1 MANPEVRQR
10 AAEIFAQR
18 SAPENLAPA
27 LASSAKRS
35 LDAVAEGGLEG
46 LADLLEQTVPEAERD
61 RASDVVVRML
71 TSAFWELWQLARVD
85 AGLPRLEQND
95 TTLNFTQRA
104 LNAYSDSQIFGAPI
118 LVMLDGFD
126 QVQAS
131 VFQVTRSPGKTT
143 VYLGC
148 LLLTLGIFA
157 MLYIPERR
165 VWVWRRV
172 NGEGQ
177 VESVRV
183 AASSTRHS
191 LDFDRE
197 FQELST
203 HIKPH

>member
-1 MANPEVRQR
+1 
-10 AAEIFAQR
+10 
-18 SAPENLAPA
+18 
-27 LASSAKRS
+27 
-35 LDAVAEGGLEG
+35 
-46 LADLLEQTVPEAERD
+46 
-61 RASDVVVRML
+61 
-71 TSAFWELWQLARVD
+71 
-85 AGLPRLEQND
+85 
-95 TTLNFTQRA
+95 
-104 LNAYSDSQIFGAPI
+104 
-118 LVMLDGFD
+118 MLDGFD

-203 HIKPH
+203 HLKPH